1 MAERKVYIA
10 LVAIVLG
17 FFIVTQV
24 RSFEHATEILRD
36 GEDNV
41 FQELQ
46 ILKEKNVA
54 LRREVENL
62 EQILS
67 RLDDKN
73 LAIKTIEEEI
83 SRYEKLSGKY
93 PIFGPG
99 LVITVKNDISTP
111 WVIDLIN
118 ELFTAGAEAVSV
130 NGLRITN
137 ISAGIDTLPQGQVL
151 INGSILSKP
160 YVFAAI
166 GDGQKLLDILQL
178 PGGIFD
184 RMEASFKKIGIERE
198 VKDVIQM
205 N

>member
-1 MAERKVYIA
+1 MAERKVYIT
-10 LVAIVLG
+10 LVAVILG
-17 FFIVTQV
+17 FFIVTQG
-24 RSFEHATEILRD
+24 RSFENATEILRD

-54 LRREVENL
+54 LRREIESL

-67 RLDDKN
+67 KLADQN

-83 SRYEKLSGKY
+83 EKYEKLSGKY
-93 PIFGPG
+93 PVFGPG

-111 WVIDLIN
+111 WIIDLTN
-118 ELFTAGAEAVSV
+118 EMFSAGAEAISV
-130 NGLRITN
+130 NGIRITN
-137 ISAGIDTLPQGQVL
+137 TSAGIDTLPQGQFLV
-151 INGSILSKP
+151 NGSILSQP
-160 YVFAAI
+160 YTFAAI

-184 RMEASFKKIGIERE
+184 RMKASFKKIVIESEIR
-198 VKDVIQM
+198 DVIQM